1 MYSYIKGMIV
11 EKNENS
17 IIIDNNGIGY
27 EIYTSSRALEKLQNV
42 GEIATIL
49 TYQNVK
55 EDEISLYGFYSKAE
69 KNMFL
74 NLITVNGIGPK
85 SALGILS
92 SIELKDLEM
101 AIISGDSKILSKLKG
116 IGPKTAERVVLEL
129 RDKIEQTESFEMVSV
144 NKNNKEMEDAI
155 SVLEGLG
162 LSRIDA
168 VKRVREVSDINDT
181 AEIIIAKVLKGR
193 NV

>member
-55 EDEISLYGFYSKAE
+55 EDEISLYGFYSNAE

-193 NV
+193 NI